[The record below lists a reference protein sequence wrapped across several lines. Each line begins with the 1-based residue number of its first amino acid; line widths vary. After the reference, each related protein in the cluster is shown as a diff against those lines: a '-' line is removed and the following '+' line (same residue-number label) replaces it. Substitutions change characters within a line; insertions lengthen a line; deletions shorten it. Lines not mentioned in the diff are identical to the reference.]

1 MKISDIL
8 TEDLVVTGLE
18 GKSKDEIIN
27 HLIDL
32 VSASPKVLDREK
44 VRKAIFEREK
54 IMSTGVGNGFAIPH
68 GKTDAVTDIVA
79 AFAVTSEPID
89 YQSLDE
95 KPVRLVF
102 LLVGKD
108 NLVGPHIK
116 LLSRISRLMN
126 KEEFRQRLLEQRT
139 PHDILDLF
147 RQGKPTM
154 IAFGQRDVRQ
164 GPGTLPVSESI
175 ADIAFGVPWFKH
187 DRPAVIEEYAAAYRK
202 VALQASA
209 LA

>member
-8 TEDLVVTGLE
+8 TEDTVITGLKGE
-18 GKSKDEIIN
+18 TKDDIIN
-27 HLIDL
+27 ALIDL
-32 VSASPKVLDREK
+32 VSTSPKVRDKEK
-44 VRKAIFEREK
+44 VRMAIFEREK

-68 GKTDAVTDIVA
+68 GKSDAVTDIVA
-79 AFAVTSEPID
+79 AFGVTAHPID

-126 KEEFRQRLLEQRT
+126 KEQFRKRLLELQT
-139 PHDILDLF
+139 PREIID
-147 RQGKPTM
+147 T
-154 IAFGQRDVRQ
+154 
-164 GPGTLPVSESI
+164 
-175 ADIAFGVPWFKH
+175 FK
-187 DRPAVIEEYAAAYRK
+187 AEEATYFE
-202 VALQASA
+202 V
-209 LA
+209 

>member
-8 TEDLVVTGLE
+8 TDDLVVTGLQ
-18 GKSKDEIIN
+18 GKTKDDIIDSM
-27 HLIDL
+27 IDL
-32 VSASPKVLDREK
+32 VAVSPKVLDKEK

-79 AFAVTSEPID
+79 AFAVTAEPID

-126 KEEFRQRLLEQRT
+126 KEDFRKRLLTQQTAREIIEMFRQ
-139 PHDILDLF
+139 
-147 RQGKPTM
+147 
-154 IAFGQRDVRQ
+154 
-164 GPGTLPVSESI
+164 
-175 ADIAFGVPWFKH
+175 
-187 DRPAVIEEYAAAYRK
+187 EEATYFE
-202 VALQASA
+202 V
-209 LA
+209 

>member
-8 TEDLVVTGLE
+8 TEDLVVAGLTGT
-18 GKSKDEIIN
+18 SKNDIIDAMV
-27 HLIDL
+27 DL
-32 VSASPKVLDREK
+32 VATSPKVLDREK
-44 VRKAIFEREK
+44 VRTAILERER

-79 AFAVTSEPID
+79 AFAVTREEID
-89 YQSLDE
+89 YDSLDE

-126 KEEFRQRLLEQRT
+126 KEEFRKRLLNVASPKE
-139 PHDILDLF
+139 ILEMF
-147 RQGKPTM
+147 RQ
-154 IAFGQRDVRQ
+154 
-164 GPGTLPVSESI
+164 
-175 ADIAFGVPWFKH
+175 
-187 DRPAVIEEYAAAYRK
+187 EE
-202 VALQASA
+202 ASYFE
-209 LA
+209 L

>member
-8 TEDLVVTGLE
+8 TEDLVVAGLTGT
-18 GKSKDEIIN
+18 SKNDIIDAMV
-27 HLIDL
+27 DL
-32 VSASPKVLDREK
+32 VATSPKVLDREK
-44 VRKAIFEREK
+44 VRAAILERER

-79 AFAVTSEPID
+79 AFAVTREEID
-89 YQSLDE
+89 YDSLDE

-126 KEEFRQRLLEQRT
+126 KEEFRKRLLNVASPKE
-139 PHDILDLF
+139 ILEMF
-147 RQGKPTM
+147 RQ
-154 IAFGQRDVRQ
+154 
-164 GPGTLPVSESI
+164 
-175 ADIAFGVPWFKH
+175 
-187 DRPAVIEEYAAAYRK
+187 EE
-202 VALQASA
+202 ASYFE
-209 LA
+209 L